1 MRKISRLKGFTAATL
16 AALLVAVCLPALAAG
31 SYPFNTYT
39 NDQVNLRRYAS
50 STATILA
57 SVPQGGALTVLGE
70 QGNYYKVTYN
80 GRTGY
85 VIKQYV
91 VDGAGAVIT
100 PAPTVEPTAT
110 GYPYTTTTSSQVN
123 LRARASI
130 SSKKL
135 ASIPSGA
142 EITVEG
148 VSGSFAKVTYKGE
161 TGYCKKDYLHLK
173 TIVKATAT
181 PAPVVTV
188 APAESASSYQI
199 LQQGS
204 SGDAVMALQQA
215 LMELGYLSGEAD
227 GVFGAGTCS
236 AVVAFQQKNE
246 YPDTGVVDANL
257 QAFLYSGTPKNTK
270 GTKTSVKTLA
280 PVAGVIIRLNNQGQL
295 VKTVQTRLQELGYYT
310 GEITGK
316 YDKTTQ
322 AAAKAFQQKNSLKA
336 DGICGVETQAALL
349 SAGAISATAT
359 ATPEPTATPTPA
371 PTFQVPG
378 TTVRQGDTGT
388 DALLVQQR
396 LKELGYLT
404 GSADGQFGAASVTA
418 LRTFQTRHGLSADGA
433 AGPSTYA
440 VLFSRDALA
449 ADQLATPTPS
459 AAPTIAPVDTQAPIT
474 RDNVVTIRRGVTG
487 DAVTRLQNRLTQL
500 GYYTAN
506 ADGRCKADDVAAIKA
521 FQQKNGLSADG
532 VAGYDTQVKLY
543 SVSALTATGAIAGGT
558 VDTFTTLRRGDSG
571 SEVAEMQQRLIKLGF
586 LAGSADGQYGRAT
599 AQAVYD
605 FQKANGLV
613 RDAIAGASTLSKLY
627 SATASAA
634 PTAAPTT
641 VPAALPSTTL
651 RQGDISDAVK
661 SMQQRLIGLGYLSG
675 KADGN
680 FGVQTYRAL
689 VAFQEKNQLD
699 TDGIAGTKTLA
710 ALNSANAIAAAGTTV
725 NTTITLP
732 TTGNLSAQITA
743 ANVQYANW
751 YTTIRAQAKKYPYA
765 TVYDFTTGISWQVHM
780 FSLGAHADSEPL
792 TAADTANLEK
802 AFGGNTWNP
811 KAVWVI
817 FGDGSIY
824 MASTH
829 SMPHEVQHRTDNN
842 FDGHLCIHF
851 PRTAA
856 QVAAIGNYATSHQ
869 KCIDAGWQ
877 TTQNMIN

>member
-1 MRKISRLKGFTAATL
+1 MRKSFRLKGFTAATL
-16 AALLVAVCLPALAAG
+16 AALLLAVCLPALGAS
-31 SYPFNTYT
+31 SYPYSTST

-57 SVPQGGALTVLGE
+57 SVPKGGALTVLGE
-70 QGNYYKVTYN
+70 TGNYYKVTYN
-80 GRTGY
+80 GHTGY

-91 VDGAGAVIT
+91 TDNAGAVIT

-110 GYPYTTTTSSQVN
+110 GYPYSTSTSSQVN
-123 LRARASI
+123 LREKASV
-130 SSKKL
+130 SSRKL

-148 VSGSFAKVTYKGE
+148 LSGSFARVTYRGV

-173 TIVKATAT
+173 AIVKATAT
-181 PAPVVTV
+181 PMPEITI

-204 SGDAVMALQQA
+204 TGDHVTALQQA
-215 LMELGYLSGEAD
+215 LIELGYLSGKAD
-227 GVFGAGTCS
+227 GIFGSGTRS
-236 AVVAFQQKNE
+236 AVVAFQQKNN

-257 QAFLYSGTPKNTK
+257 QAFLYSGTPRNAK
-270 GTKTSVKTLA
+270 GTKTTVKTLP
-280 PVAGVIIRLNNQGQL
+280 PVSGVIIRLNNQGRL
-295 VKTVQTRLQELGYYT
+295 VNTVQTRLQELGYYT
-310 GEITGK
+310 GEISGV
-316 YDKTTQ
+316 YDRSTQ
-322 AAAKAFQQKNSLKA
+322 AAVKAFQQKNSLKA
-336 DGICGVETQAALL
+336 DGICGQETQAALL
-349 SAGAISATAT
+349 SAGALSATAT
-359 ATPEPTATPTPA
+359 NTPAPTATPTPA

-378 TTVRQGDTGT
+378 TTVSMGDSGT
-388 DALLVQQR
+388 DAKLVQQR
-396 LKELGYLT
+396 LKDLGYLT
-404 GSADGQFGAASVTA
+404 GSVDGKFGTASVTA
-418 LRTFQTRHGLSADGA
+418 LKTFQTRHGLKADGA

-440 VLFSRDALA
+440 ILFSTRALSA
-449 ADQLATPTPS
+449 SQLATPAPTT
-459 AAPTIAPVDTQAPIT
+459 APTIAPVDTQAPIT
-474 RDNVVTIRRGVTG
+474 RDNVVLIKQGVTG

-521 FQQKNGLSADG
+521 FQQKNSLKADG
-532 VAGYDTQVKLY
+532 IAGYDTQVKLY
-543 SVSALTATGAIAGGT
+543 SASALTATGAIAGGT
-558 VDTFTTLRRGDSG
+558 VDTFTTLRKG
-571 SEVAEMQQRLIKLGF
+571 STGAEVTEMQQRLITLGF
-586 LAGSADGQYGRAT
+586 LSGSADGRYGTAT
-599 AQAVYD
+599 AQAVYE
-605 FQKANGLV
+605 FQKANGLL
-613 RDAIAGASTLSKLY
+613 RDGIAGATTLSKLY

-634 PTAAPTT
+634 TPTAAPT
-641 VPAALPSTTL
+641 AAPSATL
-651 RQGDISDAVK
+651 RKGDISDAVK
-661 SMQQRLIGLGYLSG
+661 SMQQRLITLGYLSG
-675 KADGN
+675 RADGN

-689 VAFQEKNQLD
+689 IAFQEKNMLD
-699 TDGIAGTKTLA
+699 SDGIAGTKTLS
-710 ALNSANAIAAAGTTV
+710 ALNSANAVSASGTTV
-725 NTTITLP
+725 NTTVTLP
-732 TTGNLSAQITA
+732 TTGNLSTRITA

-751 YTTIRAQAKKYPYA
+751 YTTIRALAKQYPYA
-765 TVYDFTTGISWQVHM
+765 TVYDFSTGISWQVHM

-792 TAADTANLEK
+792 TAADTASLEK

-824 MASTH
+824 LASTH

-877 TTQNMIN
+877 TTQSMIN